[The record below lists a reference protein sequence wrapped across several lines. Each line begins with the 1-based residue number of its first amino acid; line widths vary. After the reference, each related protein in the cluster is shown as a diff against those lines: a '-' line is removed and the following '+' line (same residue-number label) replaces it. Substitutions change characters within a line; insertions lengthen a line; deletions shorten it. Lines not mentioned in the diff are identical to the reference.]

1 MINRAGLGCVDQA
14 SLIQLQAKIPDMIA
28 ALQTEAKPHERRRHQ
43 RVKVA
48 LLGRYMLQDTREFPC
63 QTIDMS
69 PGGLALFAPV
79 KGVLGERVVAYLD
92 HLGRVEGIISRMFDD
107 GFAMQ
112 TNFPALKREKL
123 ADQLTWLANRHALGM
138 KEDRRHERIAP
149 ANPSTTLKIADGREY
164 RAKLI
169 DISISGAALTADA
182 ELAMGAFVTIGT
194 TQAKVVRVFE
204 GGVAVEFSRPFVEEA
219 FGAES
224 TL

>member
-1 MINRAGLGCVDQA
+1 MNTVL
-14 SLIQLQAKIPDMIA
+14 QLEP
-28 ALQTEAKPHERRRHQ
+28 KPHERRRHQ

-48 LLGRYMLQDTREFPC
+48 LLGRYMLHDTREFPC

-79 KGVLGERVVAYLD
+79 KGKMGERIVAYLD
-92 HLGRVEGIISRMFDD
+92 HIGRVEGIIARIFDD
-107 GFAMQ
+107 GFALQMG
-112 TNFPALKREKL
+112 FPALKREKL
-123 ADQLTWLANRHALGM
+123 ADQLTWLANRHSLGM
-138 KEDRRHERIAP
+138 MEDRRHERIAP

-182 ELAMGAFVTIGT
+182 ELQMGALVTVGST
-194 TQAKVVRVFE
+194 PGRVVRVFA
-204 GGVAVEFSRPFVEEA
+204 GGIAVEFVRAFPDGT
-219 FGAES
+219 FGADS